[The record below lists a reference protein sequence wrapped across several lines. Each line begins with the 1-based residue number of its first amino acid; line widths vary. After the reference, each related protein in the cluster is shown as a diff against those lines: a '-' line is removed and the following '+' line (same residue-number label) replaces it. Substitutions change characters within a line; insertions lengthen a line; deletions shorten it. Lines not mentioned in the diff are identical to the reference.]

1 MNDQSPEAKGRVFLF
16 LQGPSSSL
24 FYRLAGRLEHAGHR
38 CLRINLNAGDWLF
51 WRRSGA
57 INYRG
62 TWPDWSDYIYA
73 FLRDFGVT
81 DLILL
86 GEERPYHRAAID
98 AAKTLNVAVTVI
110 EMGYLR
116 PDWVTVE
123 KDGMSS
129 NSRFPNDPAEIRRVA
144 QGLPAPD
151 FSRKFSQS
159 FLMEALLDLAYNLP
173 NVFLSALY
181 PGYRRHGLFHPI
193 AEYAGW
199 VGRFLTSPRER
210 RRAVKLVEAVV
221 RSGRDF
227 FIYPLQLET
236 DYQLRS
242 HSPYST
248 QSEAIEEIIASFS
261 RYAPDDAE
269 LVVKLHPLDNGL
281 MKWRHVV
288 ARTAKLNGVEARV
301 HYVDGGDLQRLTEAS
316 RGLVTVNSTAV
327 LHGLRQGIPVKVLGC
342 AVYDVQG
349 ATYQGALDDFWR
361 TPERPDTALVEDFF
375 KLLAAAIHVR
385 GSFYSREGAAA
396 AATAIAGRLLRNEI
410 NVPGGDCGSVP
421 RRRPEKRH
429 EARELAAL

>member
-1 MNDQSPEAKGRVFLF
+1 MNDHPPKAKERVFLF

-24 FYRLAGRLEHAGHR
+24 FYRLADCLEHAGHR

-57 INYRG
+57 VNYRG
-62 TWPDWSDYIYA
+62 TWPAWLDYIHA

-86 GEERPYHRAAID
+86 GEERPYHRVAID
-98 AAKTLNVAVTVI
+98 AAKTLHIAVTVI

-129 NSRFPNDPAEIRRVA
+129 NSRFPNDPAEIRRAA
-144 QGLPAPD
+144 QGLAVPD
-151 FSRKFSQS
+151 FARKFSQS
-159 FLMEALLDLAYNLP
+159 FLTEALLDLSYNLP
-173 NVFLSALY
+173 NVFLSPLY
-181 PGYRRHGLFHPI
+181 PGYRRHGLFHPV

-199 VGRFLTSPRER
+199 VGRILTSSGAR
-210 RRAVKLVEAVV
+210 RRADKLVETVV
-221 RSGRDF
+221 RSGRHV

-248 QSEAIEEIIASFS
+248 QSEAIEEIIGSFS
-261 RYAPDDAE
+261 RRAPVDAD
-269 LVVKLHPLDNGL
+269 LIVKLHPLDNGL

-288 ARTAKLNGVEARV
+288 GQAARMNGVEGRV
-301 HYVDGGDLQRLTEAS
+301 HYVDGGDLLRLTEAS

-342 AVYDVQG
+342 AVYDVPG
-349 ATYQGALDDFWR
+349 ATYQGTLDDFWR
-361 TPERPDTALVEDFF
+361 TAEKPDAALVEDFF

-385 GSFYSREGAAA
+385 GNFYSKKGAVAAA
-396 AATAIAGRLLRNEI
+396 EAIAERLLRNEI

-421 RRRPEKRH
+421 RRRPKKRR

>member
-1 MNDQSPEAKGRVFLF
+1 MNDQSPKAKERVFLF

-24 FYRLAGRLEHAGHR
+24 FYRLAGRLENAGHR

-62 TWPDWSDYIYA
+62 TLPDWSDYIHA

-98 AAKTLNVAVTVI
+98 AAKKLNVAVTVI

-129 NSRFPNDPAEIRRVA
+129 NSRFPNDPTEIRRVA
-144 QGLPAPD
+144 QELPAPD
-151 FSRKFSQS
+151 FSQKFSQS
-159 FLMEALLDLAYNLP
+159 FLTEAFLDLAYNLP
-173 NVFLSALY
+173 SVLLSALY

-199 VGRFLTSPRER
+199 VGRFLTSSRER
-210 RRAVKLVEAVV
+210 RRAEELVEAVV
-221 RSGRDF
+221 RSGHDF
-227 FIYPLQLET
+227 FVYPLQLET

-301 HYVDGGDLQRLTEAS
+301 HYVDGGDLLRLTEAS

-342 AVYDVQG
+342 AVYDVSG

-361 TPERPDTALVEDFF
+361 TPERPDTALVEDFQASGGSHSRPR
-375 KLLAAAIHVR
+375 KLLFKGRDSRRSGCNCRKVAAERDQRPGWGLWVR
-385 GSFYSREGAAA
+385 PTSSPGK
-396 AATAIAGRLLRNEI
+396 AT
-410 NVPGGDCGSVP
+410 
-421 RRRPEKRH
+421 
-429 EARELAAL
+429 

>member
-1 MNDQSPEAKGRVFLF
+1 MNNLPRKNKGRVFLF

-24 FYRLAGRLEHAGHR
+24 FYRLADRLERAGHE
-38 CLRINLNAGDWLF
+38 CLRINLNTGDWLF

-62 TWPDWSDYIYA
+62 TFSAWSGYIHT
-73 FLRDFGVT
+73 FLHDFGVT

-129 NSRFPNDPAEIRRVA
+129 NSRFPNDPLEIRRA
-144 QGLPAPD
+144 ARGLPAPD
-151 FSRKFSQS
+151 LSRKFGQS
-159 FLMEALLDLAYNLP
+159 FLMEALLDLSYNLP
-173 NVFLSALY
+173 NVFFSALY

-193 AEYAGW
+193 TEYAGW
-199 VGRFLTSPRER
+199 VGRILTSSRER
-210 RRAVKLVEAVV
+210 RKAEKLLDAIVQ
-221 RSGRDF
+221 SGRRF
-227 FIYPLQLET
+227 FVYPLQLET

-248 QSEAIEEIIASFS
+248 QIEAIEEIIVSFS
-261 RYAPDDAE
+261 RHAPDDAE
-269 LVVKLHPLDNGL
+269 LIVKLHPLDNGL
-281 MKWRHVV
+281 MKWRHVISE
-288 ARTAKLNGVEARV
+288 TAKKNGVKARV
-301 HYVDGGDLQRLTEAS
+301 HYVDGGDLLRLTEAS

-327 LHGLRQGIPVKVLGC
+327 LHGLRHGVPVKVLGC
-342 AVYDVQG
+342 AVYDVAG
-349 ATYQGALDDFWR
+349 ATHQGALDDFWR
-361 TPERPDTALVEDFF
+361 MPEKPDAALVEDIF

-385 GSFYSREGAAA
+385 GNFYSKKGSVAAA
-396 AATAIAGRLLRNEI
+396 DAIAGRLLRDEI
-410 NVPGGDCGSVP
+410 NVPGGDCGFVP
-421 RRRPEKRH
+421 RRRPEKRCKV
-429 EARELAAL
+429 EQLTAL